1 MSAVIDHKQ
10 RKQLIITRSIILF
23 AEQGYNGVTYQKIAD
38 SCGFARTILYKYFKN
53 KREIFAYIIEDLNQM
68 LLKQYQAILRDT
80 HASEADRIEKIMNA
94 TVTLLYKEQIF
105 LSVVLDYILAGHREG
120 HPMKRSIRNYTY
132 GVVRV
137 LRRLVHAGIRGGEF
151 RPQPSAVAVQNLYAL
166 LESVILRLT
175 VAESADFRQTQRM
188 IHQAVETLKL

>member
-10 RKQLIITRSIILF
+10 RKQLIVTRSIILF

-38 SCGFARTILYKYFKN
+38 WYGFARTILYKHFKN
-53 KREIFAYIIEDLNQM
+53 KREMFAYTIENLNPI
-68 LLKQYQAILRDT
+68 LPRQYQAILPDT
-80 HASEADRIEKIMNA
+80 HASEADRIERNMNA
-94 TVTLLYKEQIF
+94 TVTLLYKEQI
-105 LSVVLDYILAGHREG
+105 SPSIVLDYILSGPRDG

-132 GVVRV
+132 GVISV
-137 LRRLVHAGIRGGEF
+137 LRRLVRAGIRSGAF
-151 RPQPSAVAVQNLYAL
+151 HAQTSAVAVQSLYAL

-175 VAESADFRQTQRM
+175 VAENADFRQTQRM